1 MFPIAVLVSPTD
13 ADGTRVHERTVR
25 AVRAQSLAVAML
37 FIYGAKA
44 HQHKCCSC
52 HPIKKKRDCMEEIG
66 ITAYPLL
73 RIG

>member
-13 ADGTRVHERTVR
+13 ADGTRVYER

-52 HPIKKKRDCMEEIG
+52 HAIKKKRDCMEEIG